1 MKIQYLLAL
10 SKFGLPN
17 VGTVFLLHLQ
27 LVAVSKP
34 QQSGT
39 VLLAFDGFMRTS
51 QAAIANFLIF
61 EIGFDLDDSLR
72 AGGRV
77 PERAVPV

>member
-17 VGTVFLLHLQ
+17 VGTVFLLHSQ

-34 QQSGT
+34 QQGGA
-39 VLLAFDGFMRTS
+39 LLLSFDGFMRAS
-51 QAAIANFLIF
+51 QAAVANFLVF
-61 EIGFDLDDSLR
+61 EVGFDLDDSLR

-77 PERAVPV
+77 PKRAVPI